1 MRFNFSAKI
10 RSQIKPMRHGPCGM
24 RHGPCL
30 NSRVG
35 LGQLGRIRIYIKISI
50 WFGPSHIK
58 LRFFNVQAVKKIL
71 KYPKLT
77 HEKECLL
84 SMSNQELFLVQ

>member
-1 MRFNFSAKI
+1 M
-10 RSQIKPMRHGPCGM
+10 GM

-35 LGQLGRIRIYIKISI
+35 LNQLGRIRIYIKISI
-50 WFGPSHIK
+50 WFGPSPDQIEI
-58 LRFFNVQAVKKIL
+58 FSVQGVQKIL
-71 KYPKLT
+71 KYPELT
-77 HEKECLL
+77 DEKECLL